1 MVQSKLVVCDT
12 EERYLQHIKSAE
24 EMLGAKLDSIE
35 CRPGSYPCMVS
46 IVWREP
52 PQKTALVWFDVTCAK
67 KLLQETPGAGP
78 YDPYLD
84 PAACIAPPRESSQLK
99 AMLQNIQES
108 LRYQLANS
116 VAITRLLD
124 EAKLLDPVK
133 MKKYFAIVLSE
144 IDART
149 VEVPDN
155 HTVDAILARATQE
168 TSRGT
173 PESDSTQRVS

>member
-1 MVQSKLVVCDT
+1 
-12 EERYLQHIKSAE
+12 
-24 EMLGAKLDSIE
+24 MLGAKLDSIQ

-52 PQKTALVWFDVTCAK
+52 PQQPVLVWFDITCAK
-67 KLLQETPGAGP
+67 KLLQEVPGSGP
-78 YDPYLD
+78 YNPYMD
-84 PAACIAPPRESSQLK
+84 PAACIAPPQQSSQLK
-99 AMLQNIQES
+99 VMLQNIQES

-124 EAKLLDPVK
+124 EAHLLDHDK

-155 HTVDAILARATQE
+155 HTVDAILARATGE
-168 TSRGT
+168 KTSDT

>member
-1 MVQSKLVVCDT
+1 
-12 EERYLQHIKSAE
+12 
-24 EMLGAKLDSIE
+24 
-35 CRPGSYPCMVS
+35 MVS

-52 PQKTALVWFDVTCAK
+52 PQKPALVWFDVTCAQ
-67 KLLQETPGAGP
+67 KLLQAAPGSGP

-84 PAACIAPPRESSQLK
+84 PSARIAPPQRSNQLK
-99 AMLQNIQES
+99 IMLQNIQES

-124 EAKLLDPVK
+124 EAQLLDPVK

-155 HTVDAILARATQE
+155 HTVDAVLARATGE
-168 TSRGT
+168 KTSDT
-173 PESDSTQRVS
+173 PASDSTQRTA